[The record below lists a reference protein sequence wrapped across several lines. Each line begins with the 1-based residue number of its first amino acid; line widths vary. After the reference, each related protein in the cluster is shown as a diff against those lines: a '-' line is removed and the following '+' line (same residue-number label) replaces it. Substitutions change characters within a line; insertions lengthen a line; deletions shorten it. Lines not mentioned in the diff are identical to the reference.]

1 MKKHLVLT
9 LLLASAATTFAQ
21 TPAPSTPTTPGGQPA
36 GQPAP
41 PQGQPTPPAGDDADK
56 KAKAKA
62 AYDKGL
68 SHYNL
73 GEFDSAITEF
83 KEAYSLSSAP
93 GLLFNI
99 AQSYRLKKD
108 YEQATYFYTTYL
120 RLKPDAP
127 NREDVEA
134 RLKEMDELIKQQ
146 KEMDAKK
153 PTGVISPDGSGTT
166 GGTTTTTTTT
176 GTTGIEK
183 EKPQPEGGVPPK
195 TLITAGYATA
205 GAGAALVITGVIF
218 GSLARS
224 NEKDLNQLSSA
235 MGTWS
240 QDAQDKY
247 DAGNRDNKI
256 AIVTLIVG
264 GAAVVT
270 GGTLWFLGTSKQKR
284 ESAESVA
291 IVPTTKGAT
300 VAVGWSF

>member
-9 LLLASAATTFAQ
+9 LLLATAATSFAQ
-21 TPAPSTPTTPGGQPA
+21 APAPTPPPGPGQP
-36 GQPAP
+36 GQQPAP
-41 PQGQPTPPAGDDADK
+41 PQGSPTTPDDEAAK

-62 AYDKGL
+62 AYDRGL

-73 GEFDSAITEF
+73 GEFDAAITEF
-83 KEAYSLSSAP
+83 KDAYAISSAP

-134 RLKEMDELIKQQ
+134 RLKEMDELLKQQ

-153 PTGVISPDGSGTT
+153 PTGVISPEGGTT
-166 GGTTTTTTTT
+166 GGNPTTTTTT

-195 TLITAGYATA
+195 SLITAGYATA
-205 GAGAALVITGVIF
+205 GAGAALLITGAVF
-218 GSLARS
+218 GSMARS
-224 NEKDLNQLSSA
+224 NQNDLNKLSTD

-240 QDAQDKY
+240 ADAQSKY
-247 DAGNRDNKI
+247 DAGKRDNTI
-256 AIVTLIVG
+256 AIVSFIVG

-270 GGTLWFLGTSKQKR
+270 GGTLWFLGTQKKKR
-284 ESAESVA
+284 MESVA
-291 IVPTTKGAT
+291 IVPTAKGT
-300 VAVGWSF
+300 TFAVGWSF